1 MTGWVGLES
10 LMTAEEVAAVLRA
23 PSPKTVTRYRQQGK
37 LRAVRVGRGY
47 RFDRRDVEAFVEALR
62 AEGHTDAWIKRAEQE
77 EQE

>member
-23 PSPKTVTRYRQQGK
+23 PSLKTVARYRQQGK

-47 RFDRRDVEAFVEALR
+47 RFDRRDVEAFLELLR
-62 AEGHTDAWIKRAEQE
+62 AEAKNDAWIKQQEQA
-77 EQE
+77 